1 MPYFRESKEEAED
14 NRSGSQKVK
23 EMEARAENLLNS
35 PDYDQ
40 SEDKETLIRSEIE
53 LFTDFK
59 DSINDGDFSVYESE
73 KITNALTQKC
83 YEDIAQYIGRFKKLI
98 MQKQEEIEDYEA
110 KERKIRR
117 HNENVTSHTYDLEQE
132 RWKLGL
138 MDGKRKKE
146 IDKELAKWEY
156 LPIPDEYEKERQKLK
171 EEIEAIRETFILPYT
186 DVIKG
191 IFNYMDKAKA
201 HFETIELQRRKYARN
216 NGARVSVRS
225 KLAENKRQLAAE
237 TPQKPQKAVK
247 EPLPMKETK
256 EVHKPDL
263 KPLKWL

>member
-1 MPYFRESKEEAED
+1 
-14 NRSGSQKVK
+14 
-23 EMEARAENLLNS
+23 
-35 PDYDQ
+35 
-40 SEDKETLIRSEIE
+40 
-53 LFTDFK
+53 
-59 DSINDGDFSVYESE
+59 
-73 KITNALTQKC
+73 
-83 YEDIAQYIGRFKKLI
+83 

-237 TPQKPQKAVK
+237 TPQKPQKPQKAVK